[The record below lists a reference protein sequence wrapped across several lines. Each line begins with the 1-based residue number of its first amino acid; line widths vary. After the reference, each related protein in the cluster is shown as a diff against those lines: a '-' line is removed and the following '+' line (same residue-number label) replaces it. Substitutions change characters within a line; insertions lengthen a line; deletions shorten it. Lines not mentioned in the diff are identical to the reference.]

1 MAIELLHIGFGS
13 VVAANRVLAV
23 MPPDSSPIRRMVQ
36 EARESNRL
44 IDLTYGRRTKSV
56 IVLDSGHLVLA
67 PIHPETMAS
76 RLDRKRSSEG

>member
-1 MAIELLHIGFGS
+1 MAVELLHIGFGS
-13 VVAANRVLAV
+13 VVATNRVLAV
-23 MPPDSSPIRRMVQ
+23 MAPDSSPIRRMIQ
-36 EARESNRL
+36 EAREAGRV

-76 RLDRKRSSEG
+76 RLVRQRGAEG